1 MPRSTAQHSAAAKA
15 NEALQT
21 PCSISSANV
30 SAELHRGLQR
40 HLVRILGGDGN
51 RDLDNVDCHPDPAGD
66 LYEGTWQGHR
76 RMLAT
81 LLVDA
86 RAQTAEVILIAT
98 KGTVEADPALF
109 WRRGQDIG
117 NTILVAR
124 LFHVAIFFARA
135 AGLAALTNHP
145 YTPRLARKYERMGF
159 VNGTR
164 LPLDDL
170 GQLSKAFAYVE
181 NVYVKDGLSLAL
193 APLPL

>member
-1 MPRSTAQHSAAAKA
+1 MSPT
-15 NEALQT
+15 
-21 PCSISSANV
+21 NV
-30 SAELHRGLQR
+30 SAELHRGLQK
-40 HLVRILGGDGN
+40 HLVRVLGGDN
-51 RDLDNVDCHPDPAGD
+51 RRDLDKIDCHPDPDGF

-81 LLVDA
+81 LTVDQQ
-86 RAQTAEVILIAT
+86 AQTAEVTLIAT
-98 KGTVEADPALF
+98 KGTVEADPALLG
-109 WRRGQDIG
+109 RSGQDIG

-135 AGLAALTNHP
+135 ARFAALTNHP
-145 YTPRLARKYERMGF
+145 YTPRLAQKYERMGF
-159 VNGTR
+159 VNGIR

-181 NVYVKDGLSLAL
+181 DVYVKSGLSLAL